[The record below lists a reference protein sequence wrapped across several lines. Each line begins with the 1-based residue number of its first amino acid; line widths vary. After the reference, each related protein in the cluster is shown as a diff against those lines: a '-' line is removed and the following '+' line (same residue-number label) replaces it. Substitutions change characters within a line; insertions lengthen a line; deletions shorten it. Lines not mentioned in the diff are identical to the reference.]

1 MTKAYV
7 IMKILKLAV
16 IITMLGGLMAS
27 CGPKPQY
34 KTAKGKRKLRYYNDH
49 QYDRSNLKDLKKF

>member
-1 MTKAYV
+1 M
-7 IMKILKLAV
+7 MKYLKLTVLAMVLGAFAV
-16 IITMLGGLMAS
+16 S

-49 QYDRSNLKDLKKF
+49 QYNRSHVNDLKKFN